1 MKLTDYYKE
10 VVTGPQSIGP
20 DYSGKVYPYHKIVI
34 DSQDHPDK
42 VKAKL
47 EEAFKALGE
56 SGDVLVLRQSPE
68 CKMQRPGHHYGY
80 ARAVAVPASVF
91 YAKLAPEVERL
102 EKDRPEP
109 AKNAALI
116 RSIENLTT
124 AVHILV
130 DRLDAQTAGTPLEV
144 E

>member
-20 DYSGKVYPYHKIVI
+20 EYDGKIYPYHKIVV

-42 VKAKL
+42 VQAKL
-47 EEAFKALGE
+47 TEALKALGE
-56 SGDVLVLRQSPE
+56 SGDVLVLRQPPE
-68 CKMQRPGHHYGY
+68 CKMQRPGHYYGY

-91 YAKLAPEVERL
+91 YAKPEVERL

-116 RSIENLTT
+116 ASIEKLTV
-124 AVHILV
+124 AVHTLV
-130 DRLDAQTAGTPLEV
+130 DRLDAQTAGTPIEV